1 LITSF
6 ESFVPIVPA
15 ANTLRCVPL
24 LFATDFQGVDPSQHQ
39 HLQGETAETVLSFMS
54 PDKLDLGNYHRVAV
68 SNVDFHEKGR
78 YYFDL
83 GLRLMLSYQ
92 HEMASRCFFA
102 CLQFSPNTA
111 LAHGLVALCHSPNY
125 NFKGEAYYESACH
138 FDDVGKFDLQCIFP
152 SQQVA
157 ERHSKMAIEK
167 VEELRK
173 LHRSMGGGSGGK
185 RKGKKGKKQAKTTV
199 KAAENGAGND
209 GNGHGNDNDNDNDN
223 DNGDPDNTNHKP
235 DMISDIE
242 TQWLVAIR
250 VLTGCPGVDPGL
262 SYETVGRPFADAMRK
277 VYQNFPKDPDIAY
290 CFAESL
296 MVLNAWQLYEYPSG
310 KPVSPDVVETREV
323 LETSLKLHTRHA
335 GLCHMYV
342 HLSEMSA
349 HPELALV
356 ACAPLRDQFPAAGHL
371 IHMRK

>member
-1 LITSF
+1 
-6 ESFVPIVPA
+6 
-15 ANTLRCVPL
+15 
-24 LFATDFQGVDPSQHQ
+24 
-39 HLQGETAETVLSFMS
+39 MS
-54 PDKLDLGNYHRVAV
+54 PDKLDLGNYHRATI

-78 YYFDL
+78 KYFDV
-83 GLRLMLSYQ
+83 GLRLMLAYQ

-102 CLQFSPNTA
+102 CLQFSPDTA

-157 ERHSKMAIEK
+157 ERHSEMAIEK

-173 LHRSMGGGSGGK
+173 LHRSVGGSGK
-185 RKGKKGKKQAKTTV
+185 RKGKKGKKQAKTGKT
-199 KAAENGAGND
+199 ENGAGND
-209 GNGHGNDNDNDNDN
+209 GNAGNGNGHNGHDNDNNDLDNY
-223 DNGDPDNTNHKP
+223 KP

-310 KPVSPDVVETREV
+310 KPVSPDVLETRAV
-323 LETSLKLHTRHA
+323 LEKSLKLHTRHA

-349 HPELALV
+349 TPELALV

>member
-1 LITSF
+1 
-6 ESFVPIVPA
+6 
-15 ANTLRCVPL
+15 
-24 LFATDFQGVDPSQHQ
+24 
-39 HLQGETAETVLSFMS
+39 MS
-54 PDKLDLGNYHRVAV
+54 PDKLDLGNYHRTTV

-78 YYFDL
+78 HYFDL

-102 CLQFSPNTA
+102 CLQYSPDTA

-157 ERHSKMAIEK
+157 DRHSKMAIEK

-173 LHRSMGGGSGGK
+173 LHRSTGGSGGK
-185 RKGKKGKKQAKTTV
+185 RKGKKGKKQAKTTG
-199 KAAENGAGND
+199 KAAENNSSNGNGND
-209 GNGHGNDNDNDNDN
+209 GNGNGHGNDNGN
-223 DNGDPDNTNHKP
+223 DNGDPDNTDNYKP
-235 DMISDIE
+235 EMISDIE
-242 TQWLVAIR
+242 TQWLLAIR

-277 VYQNFPKDPDIAY
+277 VYENFPKDPDIAY

-310 KPVSPDVVETREV
+310 KPVSPDVVETRDV
-323 LETSLKLHTRHA
+323 LETSLKLHNHHA

-371 IHMRK
+371 IHMRKYRMTPCQLSTRLHCVCLYVQVLYYLALYWGSESIHRMLRRRR

>member
-1 LITSF
+1 
-6 ESFVPIVPA
+6 
-15 ANTLRCVPL
+15 
-24 LFATDFQGVDPSQHQ
+24 
-39 HLQGETAETVLSFMS
+39 MS
-54 PDKLDLGNYHRVAV
+54 PNKLDLGNYHRATV
-68 SNVDFHEKGR
+68 SNVDFHPKGR
-78 YYFDL
+78 QYFDV

-102 CLQFSPNTA
+102 CLQFSPDTA

-157 ERHSKMAIEK
+157 ERHSKMAIDK

-173 LHRSMGGGSGGK
+173 LHRSSVGGK
-185 RKGKKGKKQAKTTV
+185 RKGKKGKKQAKTGM
-199 KAAENGAGND
+199 AAENGGNGY
-209 GNGHGNDNDNDNDN
+209 GNGHDNDDNDK
-223 DNGDPDNTNHKP
+223 DDSSSYKP

-262 SYETVGRPFADAMRK
+262 SYETVGRPFSEAMRK

-310 KPVSPDVVETREV
+310 KPVSPACRTVSHV
-323 LETSLKLHTRHA
+323 
-335 GLCHMYV
+335 C
-342 HLSEMSA
+342 
-349 HPELALV
+349 ALV
-356 ACAPLRDQFPAAGHL
+356 GNVGASGTRIGGVCSSPGSISSRRSLDSYA
-371 IHMRK
+371 

>member
-1 LITSF
+1 
-6 ESFVPIVPA
+6 
-15 ANTLRCVPL
+15 
-24 LFATDFQGVDPSQHQ
+24 
-39 HLQGETAETVLSFMS
+39 MS
-54 PDKLDLGNYHRVAV
+54 PDKLDLGNYRRLAV
-68 SNVDFHEKGR
+68 SNVDLHEKGR
-78 YYFDL
+78 EYFDV

-102 CLQFSPNTA
+102 CLQYSPHTA

-125 NFKGEAYYESACH
+125 NFKGGAYYESACH
-138 FDDVGKFDLQCIFP
+138 YDDVGKFDLQCIFP

-173 LHRSMGGGSGGK
+173 LHRSSSGGGK
-185 RKGKKGKKQAKTTV
+185 RKGKKGKNKQSKTSQTQP
-199 KAAENGAGND
+199 KAENSGSGDDDGTSND
-209 GNGHGNDNDNDNDN
+209 AN
-223 DNGDPDNTNHKP
+223 KP
-235 DMISDIE
+235 EMISDME
-242 TQWLVAIR
+242 TQWLAAIR
-250 VLTGCPGVDPGL
+250 VLTGCPGVDPDL

-277 VYQNFPKDPDIAY
+277 VYQNYPEDPEIAY

-310 KPVSPDVVETREV
+310 TPVSPDVVETREV
-323 LETSLKLHTRHA
+323 LEKSLKLHDHHA

-349 HPELALV
+349 NPEKALV

>member
-1 LITSF
+1 
-6 ESFVPIVPA
+6 
-15 ANTLRCVPL
+15 
-24 LFATDFQGVDPSQHQ
+24 
-39 HLQGETAETVLSFMS
+39 MS
-54 PDKLDLGNYHRVAV
+54 PDKLDLGNYHRETV

-78 YYFDL
+78 AYFDL

-102 CLQFSPNTA
+102 CLQFSPDTA

-157 ERHSKMAIEK
+157 ERHSKMAILK

-173 LHRSMGGGSGGK
+173 SHRSTAGGK
-185 RKGKKGKKQAKTTV
+185 RKGKKGKKQAKTV
-199 KAAENGAGND
+199 KVEHGDNNGDTNGNGND
-209 GNGHGNDNDNDNDN
+209 DNDATDY
-223 DNGDPDNTNHKP
+223 KP

-242 TQWLVAIR
+242 SQWLAAIR
-250 VLTGCPGVDPGL
+250 VLTGCPGVDPAL

-277 VYQNFPKDPDIAY
+277 VYQNFPQDPDIAY

-310 KPVSPDVVETREV
+310 KPVSPDVVETRAV
-323 LETSLKLHTRHA
+323 LEKSLLQHTHHA

-371 IHMRK
+371 IHMRKYCSRLN

>member
-1 LITSF
+1 
-6 ESFVPIVPA
+6 
-15 ANTLRCVPL
+15 
-24 LFATDFQGVDPSQHQ
+24 VDPSQHQ

-54 PDKLDLGNYHRVAV
+54 PDKLDLGNYHRATV

-78 YYFDL
+78 SYFDL

-102 CLQFSPNTA
+102 CLQFSPDTA

-173 LHRSMGGGSGGK
+173 LHRSVGGGK
-185 RKGKKGKKQAKTTV
+185 RKGKKGKKQAKTV
-199 KAAENGAGND
+199 KAVSEKSENDDKANA
-209 GNGHGNDNDNDNDN
+209 NANSNGNDNNS
-223 DNGDPDNTNHKP
+223 DPPNYKP

-242 TQWLVAIR
+242 SQWLAAIR
-250 VLTGCPGVDPGL
+250 VLTGCPGVDPAL
-262 SYETVGRPFADAMRK
+262 SYETVGRPFAEAMRK
-277 VYQNFPKDPDIAY
+277 VYQNFPQDPDIAY

-310 KPVSPDVVETREV
+310 KPVSPDVTETRAV
-323 LETSLKLHTRHA
+323 LENSLQLHARHA

-356 ACAPLRDQFPAAGHL
+356 VCAPLRDQFPAAGHL
-371 IHMRK
+371 IHMRKYYTACSRLKLWCTELNGGVL

>member
-1 LITSF
+1 
-6 ESFVPIVPA
+6 
-15 ANTLRCVPL
+15 
-24 LFATDFQGVDPSQHQ
+24 
-39 HLQGETAETVLSFMS
+39 LQGETAETVLSFMS
-54 PDKLDLGNYHRVAV
+54 PDKLDLGNYHRTTV

-78 YYFDL
+78 QYFDL

-102 CLQFSPNTA
+102 CLQFSPDTA

-173 LHRSMGGGSGGK
+173 LHRSSSGGSGGGK

-199 KAAENGAGND
+199 KAAENNGVGNE
-209 GNGHGNDNDNDNDN
+209 GNGHGNENDPN
-223 DNGDPDNTNHKP
+223 NTSNSKP

-262 SYETVGRPFADAMRK
+262 SYETVGRPFANAMRK

-310 KPVSPDVVETREV
+310 KPVSPDVVETRDV
-323 LETSLKLHTRHA
+323 LERSLKLHSRHA

-371 IHMRK
+371 IHMRKYCTVYQYTSRLIFGLLARDGWNCGVSVYHTILHWCSEGYHCILCG

>member
-1 LITSF
+1 
-6 ESFVPIVPA
+6 
-15 ANTLRCVPL
+15 
-24 LFATDFQGVDPSQHQ
+24 
-39 HLQGETAETVLSFMS
+39 
-54 PDKLDLGNYHRVAV
+54 
-68 SNVDFHEKGR
+68 
-78 YYFDL
+78 
-83 GLRLMLSYQ
+83 
-92 HEMASRCFFA
+92 
-102 CLQFSPNTA
+102 
-111 LAHGLVALCHSPNY
+111 
-125 NFKGEAYYESACH
+125 
-138 FDDVGKFDLQCIFP
+138 
-152 SQQVA
+152 
-157 ERHSKMAIEK
+157 
-167 VEELRK
+167 
-173 LHRSMGGGSGGK
+173 LHRSGGGGSGGGGK

-199 KAAENGAGND
+199 KTAAENNIGAGNENH
-209 GNGHGNDNDNDNDN
+209 GNGNNGNDNDN
-223 DNGDPDNTNHKP
+223 DNGDQNSNTDSNYKP

-310 KPVSPDVVETREV
+310 KPVSPDVVETRAV
-323 LETSLKLHTRHA
+323 LETSLKLHTHHA

-371 IHMRK
+371 IHMRKYCMDTVP